1 MGNVKLRIGAIS
13 NPTTKNRDYVYNDI
27 NSNLLANSN
36 KTDMRNNSDA
46 DAVLGSI
53 KNLFMYKP
61 GQRILT
67 PEYGMDFS
75 NLIYQPMNDKT
86 AEAIGITIQNA
97 LKKWEP
103 RVIISR
109 IDIDP
114 DYEDN
119 TYYVKVSFRIRNLV
133 TKEYQFTEAIRRSL

>member
-36 KTDMRNNSDA
+36 KTDIRNNSDA

-119 TYYVKVSFRIRNLV
+119 TYYVKVSFRISNLV

>member
-36 KTDMRNNSDA
+36 KTDIRNNSDA

>member
-1 MGNVKLRIGAIS
+1 MGNVKLRIGTLK
-13 NPTTKNRDYVYNDI
+13 NPTMKNREYVYNDI
-27 NSNLLANSN
+27 NSNLLMNSN
-36 KTDMRNNSDA
+36 KTDTKNNSDA
-46 DAVLGSI
+46 NAVLGSI
-53 KNLFMYKP
+53 KNLFNYKP

-67 PEYGMDFS
+67 PAYGMDFS
-75 NLIYQPMNDKT
+75 NLIYQPMNEKT

-114 DYEDN
+114 DYDDN
-119 TYYVKVSFRIRNLV
+119 TYYVKVSFRIRNLA
-133 TKEYQFTEAIRRSL
+133 TKEYQFTEAIRRTL

>member
-36 KTDMRNNSDA
+36 KTDTRNNSDA